1 MEQVQTVYR
10 NQGVTI
16 NDKHIE
22 VIIRQILRWVRVEST
37 GDTEMLPN
45 QLIDRFHFQAIN
57 TRVMAEGGEPATSKP
72 EILGVTQAS
81 LNTDSFLAKASF
93 QETARVLTEAAIL
106 GDVDYLR
113 GLKENVIIGRR
124 IPARLDISEEGRA
137 LLGIPEVSPI
147 AKGDGGKEANLLLD
161 FPHNGDIEAVM
172 DAEVAEKGSDEEDGG
187 LADELPETERSLVD
201 EALAGLEANEVP
213 LADVLA
219 AGADDEDEA

>member
-1 MEQVQTVYR
+1 MHAGQKLTTGVKDPHDILRIEGIEATQRYLMEQVQTVYR

-22 VIIRQILRWVRVEST
+22 VIVRQVLRWVRVENT

-45 QLIDRFHFQAIN
+45 QLIDRFHFQAVN

-93 QETARVLTEAAIL
+93 QETARVLTEAAIM

-137 LLGIPEVSPI
+137 LLGIREVSAI
-147 AKGDGGKEANLLLD
+147 ANGNDGQKANRLLD
-161 FPHNGDIEAVM
+161 FPHNGDIEAVV
-172 DAEVAEKGSDEEDGG
+172 DAEAAEEGSDEGDDD
-187 LADELPETERSLVD
+187 LAE
-201 EALAGLEANEVP
+201 
-213 LADVLA
+213 
-219 AGADDEDEA
+219 